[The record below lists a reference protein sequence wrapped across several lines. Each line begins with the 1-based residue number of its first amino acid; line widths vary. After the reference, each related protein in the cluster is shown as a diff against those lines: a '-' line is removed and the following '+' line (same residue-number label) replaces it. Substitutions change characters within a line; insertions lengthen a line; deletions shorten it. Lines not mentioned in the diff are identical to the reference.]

1 MNMESRQNAS
11 STINIYLH
19 FPRCFHKY
27 NYRPYLLSYNDAMQS
42 EFVKTLLENEP
53 PEEEC
58 PMMKNVNYTIP
69 FSLYKN
75 VRGVDLHYFMKCWM
89 GEESITAFRIDNSS
103 DKFRNTIR
111 PISKHRRLRYAAPSS
126 QHGLILNCEYSHLPG

>member
-19 FPRCFHKY
+19 FPMCFHKY

-103 DKFRNTIR
+103 HLCYKSIAKMCQSLLLSEEMLFVKLLNE
-111 PISKHRRLRYAAPSS
+111 RYPPCPRIE
-126 QHGLILNCEYSHLPG
+126 L